1 MKCVCVWQIRKDFF
15 KIKNKKVGKD
25 LLAFGWHWLSAR
37 IERVDIVDN
46 ITTFPKIFWTKVSY
60 FNKRAVFYYKIPVLC
75 RNLISLSKTILI
87 LC

>member
-46 ITTFPKIFWTKVSY
+46 ITTLQHSQKY
-60 FNKRAVFYYKIPVLC
+60 FGQKYH
-75 RNLISLSKTILI
+75 ILI
-87 LC
+87 RGLFSITKFQSFVEI